1 MKYIFA
7 LIMALSLSGCGLFA
21 TKKEPDPIVVV
32 PTPISDLAA
41 VPTVQ
46 QTNLKPVNWV
56 ILTRPELEKLL
67 SDKNATFVL
76 YSLDQENLQ
85 NLTGNLD
92 DLQRYIAEQKAVIVY
107 TTGLIN
113 MRRAPETKE
122 TNDQSKK

>member
-1 MKYIFA
+1 MKW
-7 LIMALSLSGCGLFA
+7 LIMLVMLFGLSGCALFE
-21 TKKEPDPIVVV
+21 TKKPDQIVVV
-32 PTPISDLAA
+32 PSPIGDIAA

-46 QTNLKPVNWV
+46 PTNLKPVNWV

-92 DLQRYIAEQKAVIVY
+92 DMQRYIAEQKAVIVY

-113 MRRAPETKE
+113 LRKADDTKE
-122 TNDQSKK
+122 KNEQDKK